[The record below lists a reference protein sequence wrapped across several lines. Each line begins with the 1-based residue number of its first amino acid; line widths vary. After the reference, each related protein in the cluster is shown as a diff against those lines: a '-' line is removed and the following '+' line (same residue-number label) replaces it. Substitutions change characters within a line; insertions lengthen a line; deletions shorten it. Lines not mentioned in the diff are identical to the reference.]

1 MESSTKDNII
11 QKLRN
16 NVNFSDSNEKN
27 EILNEENFGN
37 EKNNEKFE
45 GNENNFHLKKNL
57 LKEIDFKKKEQNKI
71 SFFFNIKKKEKLEK
85 KETEKYYMK
94 LMVDQN
100 FFMNLMF
107 VLRVILYTIFV
118 FLMAIAIN
126 DNILKI
132 NKITSELTYFCI
144 ILFLLH
150 LIK

>member
-57 LKEIDFKKKEQNKI
+57 LKEIDFKKKELNKV
-71 SFFFNIKKKEKLEK
+71 SFFFTIKKKEKLEK

>member
-1 MESSTKDNII
+1 
-11 QKLRN
+11 
-16 NVNFSDSNEKN
+16 
-27 EILNEENFGN
+27 
-37 EKNNEKFE
+37 
-45 GNENNFHLKKNL
+45 
-57 LKEIDFKKKEQNKI
+57 
-71 SFFFNIKKKEKLEK
+71 
-85 KETEKYYMK
+85 MK